1 MDYVPQGQAYINQ
14 EYDDGL
20 IIPAHSQQSQQY
32 ANESYED
39 LKRRIERN
47 FAEEEEQRKRG
58 LLRRSKKSND
68 GYNDLNIDNIQEMH
82 NFKEEEDEGGLSVTE
97 IILTVILIVLIIG
110 VILYIVYLF
119 TLSGD
124 YASFQEAVMGLF
136 SDPQTFL
143 NNLMN
148 FI

>member
-1 MDYVPQGQAYINQ
+1 MRRTIF
-14 EYDDGL
+14 
-20 IIPAHSQQSQQY
+20 
-32 ANESYED
+32 ESLE
-39 LKRRIERN
+39 KRIFFN
-47 FAEEEEQRKRG
+47 
-58 LLRRSKKSND
+58 
-68 GYNDLNIDNIQEMH
+68 
-82 NFKEEEDEGGLSVTE
+82 SVL

-136 SDPQTFL
+136 SDPQTFI